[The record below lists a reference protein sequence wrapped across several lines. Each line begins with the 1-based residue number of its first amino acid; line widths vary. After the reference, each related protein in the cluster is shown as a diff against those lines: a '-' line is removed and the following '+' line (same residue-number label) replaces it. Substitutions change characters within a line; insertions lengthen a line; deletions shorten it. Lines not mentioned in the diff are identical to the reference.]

1 MYRHYLNIIIVLLL
15 AVIIGGCSKK
25 ENSSGEITTPSGL
38 KYSDIIVGTGES
50 PLPGQIVT
58 IHYTGTLLDG
68 KKFDSSRDRM
78 TPYSFTLGYGQTL
91 AGWEEGVV
99 TMKVGGKRRLVT
111 PPNLAYGST
120 GVGKVIP
127 PNATVLFEI
136 ELLDVKSPE

>member
-1 MYRHYLNIIIVLLL
+1 ML
-15 AVIIGGCSKK
+15 AVIIAGCSKK
-25 ENSSGEITTPSGL
+25 ENSGEITTPTGL
-38 KYSDIIVGTGES
+38 KYTDIVVGTGES

-68 KKFDSSRDRM
+68 KKFDSSKDRM
-78 TPYSFTLGYGQTL
+78 TPFSFTLGSGQTL

-99 TMKVGGKRRLVT
+99 TMKVGGKRKLIV

-127 PNATVLFEI
+127 PYATVLFEI
-136 ELLDVKSPE
+136 ELLDVKSRE